1 MAALFCMFAAAK
13 DASATGAPPGLLL
26 PNRAVGPDELQR
38 NMFDGDPDFVLGLR
52 PAEIDEIIA
61 ERYSGWDL
69 RRDHD
74 VGINLRTDI
83 VVPDVRRGT
92 FLNDIMLGD
101 HSENRLFN
109 RTYVFGITSPLS
121 GGEVY
126 KINFDITSRNY
137 GSAIASLPD
146 WTNRQFSRRGM
157 EADVLIHGGE
167 FTLDYF
173 YNGDG
178 QALPT
183 SSFPECHRATF
194 GALTLY
200 KHPPAEVKAAIKAIK
215 RTGCVYRVFAT
226 AYLDAHG
233 QVYRS
238 NILVIDYRRMTNDAL
253 KRVEYGVAPTR
264 AQVRKGR

>member
-1 MAALFCMFAAAK
+1 MAALFCMFAAAN
-13 DASATGAPPGLLL
+13 DASATSTPPGLVL
-26 PNRAVGPDELQR
+26 PDRAVGPDELQR

-52 PAEIDEIIA
+52 PAEIEEIIG

-69 RRDHD
+69 RREDD

-83 VVPDVRRGT
+83 VVPDVRKGT
-92 FLNDIMLGD
+92 FVNAIMLGD

-109 RTYVFGITSPLS
+109 RTYGFGITSPLS

-157 EADVLIHGGE
+157 EANVLIHGGE
-167 FTLDYF
+167 FTLEYF

-178 QALPT
+178 QALPV
-183 SSFPECHRATF
+183 SSFRECYRATF
-194 GALTLY
+194 GTLTLY
-200 KHPPAEVKAAIKAIK
+200 RHPPADVKAAIKAIE
-215 RTGCVYRVFAT
+215 RTDCVYRVFAT
-226 AYLDAHG
+226 AYLDTHG

-238 NILVIDYRRMTNDAL
+238 NIFVIDYRRMTNDAL
-253 KRVEYGVAPTR
+253 KRVQYGVAP
-264 AQVRKGR
+264 VRRQIRKSR